1 MWLGKFHIYYFFN
14 YLLIFY
20 YEQTHYYCLIRNGIT
35 TEITNTDAEGR
46 LILADALSA
55 AAQDLGSSPSVVVDF
70 ATLTG
75 AARVALGNEIPALF
89 SNDTKERAKLWEI
102 SGEIND
108 ELWPLPLA
116 ENYRPSLKSNIADI
130 VNSVEG
136 YEPIYIIE

>member
-1 MWLGKFHIYYFFN
+1 MFTSA
-14 YLLIFY
+14 FY
-20 YEQTHYYCLIRNGIT
+20 RNGIT

-55 AAQDLGSSPSVVVDF
+55 AAQDPGSNPAVIVDF

-89 SNDTKERAKLWEI
+89 SNDAKERAKLWEL
-102 SGEIND
+102 SGEVND

-116 ENYRPSLKSNIADI
+116 ENYRPSLKSSIADI

-136 YEPIYIIE
+136 

>member
-1 MWLGKFHIYYFFN
+1 M
-14 YLLIFY
+14 
-20 YEQTHYYCLIRNGIT
+20 
-35 TEITNTDAEGR
+35 
-46 LILADALSA
+46 ILADALSA
-55 AAQDLGSSPSVVVDF
+55 ATQDPGSSPSVVVDF

-89 SNDTKERAKLWEI
+89 SNDKEERAKLWEI
-102 SGEIND
+102 SNEVND

-136 YEPIYIIE
+136 